1 MDKLKRRGILFVLS
15 SPSGAGKT
23 SIARYILDKD
33 KNIKL
38 SVSLTTRKK
47 RKNEKAGIDYDFIPK
62 HFVKDGDTFELDDK
76 QISIIYTPGHMG
88 NHICFQ
94 YDKILFSGDHVMGWA
109 TSMVSPPYGDL
120 TQFMA
125 SCRLLQ
131 TKEFDLF
138 LPGHGD
144 PIKNPSERLEFLI
157 KHRLERERQIKE
169 TIKNIPLTSLEIT
182 EIVYT
187 DIDNSLIPAATRNV
201 FAHLIDLS
209 ERGLVDFLGEIS
221 EKSKVSLHIK

>member
-1 MDKLKRRGILFVLS
+1 M
-15 SPSGAGKT
+15 
-23 SIARYILDKD
+23 
-33 KNIKL
+33 
-38 SVSLTTRKK
+38 KK
-47 RKNEKAGIDYDFIPK
+47 PNKVTITFNPDHEGVYLLLGIDDDFHPD
-62 HFVKDGDTFELDDK
+62 HLVKDGDFFMLNNEKITA
-76 QISIIYTPGHMG
+76 IYTPGHMG
-88 NHICFQ
+88 NHVCFQ
-94 YDKILFSGDHVMGWA
+94 YGKILFSGDHVMGWA

-125 SCRLLQ
+125 SCRLLK

-144 PIKNPSERLEFLI
+144 PVESPRERLNFLI
-157 KHRLERERQIKE
+157 NHRLERERQIKE
-169 TIKNIPLTSLEIT
+169 TIKNATLTSLEIT

-209 ERGLVDFLGEIS
+209 ERGLADFLGEIS
-221 EKSKVSLHIK
+221 EKTKAILRDK